1 MVIFKD
7 SKTAIDALNDALTG
21 ITSRFDT
28 MQSVIVFCLT
38 QAIEHTQFTPMTNA
52 LNLVAKNPTLS
63 LADKAKFRAYFR
75 AHLENVTIKGTNN
88 FDYEVKKKGKG
99 PVIGTIPTATDRFWY
114 QSETTAQKIINL
126 DADKLIDNLL
136 AKIDRASKETEKY
149 KLTVSKDARA
159 KLAALRA

>member
-38 QAIEHTQFTPMTNA
+38 QAVEHTQFTPMTKA

-75 AHLENVTIKGTNN
+75 AHLDNVTIKGNNN
-88 FDYEVKKKGKG
+88 FEYEVKKKGKG
-99 PVIGTIPTATDRFWY
+99 PVIGTIPAANDRFWY

-126 DADKLIDNLL
+126 DADKLINNLL
-136 AKIDRASKETEKY
+136 AKIERASKETEKY
-149 KLTVSKDARA
+149 KLTVSKDAKV